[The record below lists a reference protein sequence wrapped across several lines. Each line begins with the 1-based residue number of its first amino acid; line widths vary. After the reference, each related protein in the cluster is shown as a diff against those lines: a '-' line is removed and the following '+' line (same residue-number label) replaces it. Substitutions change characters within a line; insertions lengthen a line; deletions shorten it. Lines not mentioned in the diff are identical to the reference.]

1 MAPINQ
7 PGRGDVHVDGP
18 LTEIVIAFAQNPDVF
33 VADRV
38 FPILSVSKQTDKYFQ
53 IPKGDWFRDEMKKRA
68 AGALSAQRTHR
79 VSTDSY
85 ACDVWALHEM
95 LADQIRANY
104 DAPLDAEE
112 LSGELYSYWVSPKP
126 IPGSAEFLAKLT
138 VPVCV
143 VSNIDT
149 ADLESAISSLGWRFS
164 AIVTSESCR
173 SYKPRPEPFEAA
185 LRTLDCAASC
195 VLHVGDSIGSDL
207 VGAASLGIPSAWVNP
222 RRRSLPREVS
232 SEPVH
237 VVPTVLDLL
246 SQMG

>member
-1 MAPINQ
+1 MYEALLIDFY
-7 PGRGDVHVDGP
+7 GTLVEED
-18 LTEIVIAFAQNPDVF
+18 TEIISRIVSR
-33 VADRV
+33 VAT
-38 FPILSVSKQTDKYFQ
+38 SS
-53 IPKGDWFRDEMKKRA
+53 
-68 AGALSAQRTHR
+68 AGAPSESEVAQHWSQRFSELCAAAHGTRFRTQR
-79 VSTDSY
+79 EIELESLRELLTS
-85 ACDVWALHEM
+85 
-95 LADQIRANY
+95 Y

-112 LSGELYSYWVSPKP
+112 LSGELYSYWVSPEP
-126 IPGSAEFLAKLT
+126 IPGSAEFLARLT